1 MKFNKICTYYYSP
14 TGTTQTIVE
23 KIAEGTGAQPIDV
36 ISNNITYPEWQE
48 SLVEPGKGD
57 LVIIGAPVYAGRIAI
72 TAIERLEK
80 INFSENPVV
89 LVAVYGNRDYDDSLV
104 ELKEFAAKNELRP
117 LAAGAFIGEHSYST
131 SRDPI
136 GHGRPDANDK
146 ELAHDFG
153 RKIIEKLE
161 KLNEESGISELE
173 VPGTFPLPDRKV
185 LPPVFAETVQERCI
199 KCGICQTVCPTG
211 AVYFKKGYHT
221 HENLCTLCCAC
232 IKACKQNARVVKSDH
247 LRKVREWLLS
257 ICTTRREPE
266 TFF

>member
-1 MKFNKICTYYYSP
+1 MKFNKICAYFYSP
-14 TGTTQTIVE
+14 TGTTQTIIE
-23 KIAEGTGAQPIDV
+23 KIAEGTGVNPIYV

-48 SLVEPGKGD
+48 SLVDPDKGD
-57 LVIIGAPVYAGRIAI
+57 LVIIGAPVYAGRIAK

-80 INFSENPVV
+80 IAFAENPVV
-89 LVAVYGNRDYDDSLV
+89 LVAVYGNRDYEDSLV
-104 ELKEFAAKNELRP
+104 ELKEFAAQKGLEP

-136 GHGRPDANDK
+136 GHGRPDVKDK
-146 ELAHDFG
+146 ELACDFG
-153 RKIIEKLE
+153 RKILE
-161 KLNEESGISELE
+161 KLKNIEEKAKLPELE
-173 VPGTFPLPDRKV
+173 VPGTIPLPDRKI
-185 LPPVFAETVQERCI
+185 LPPVFAETVQERCV

-211 AVYFKKGYHT
+211 AIYFKKGYYT

-247 LRKVREWLLS
+247 LRKIREWLLS